1 MQSVDGAQFSNKSDL
16 ILDVLNLILLLSYL
30 PFDSS
35 FISTQ
40 FFVLN
45 WEGWF
50 VVSLVYFIGLLFFD
64 IPLLCYLILLLL
76 LLLYWSSFNLRSLI
90 IFCLSS
96 GDIYFPLR
104 ISSFVSKLLCSKVF
118 DSLLNLLAILYPIKS
133 PIAFAGF

>member
-1 MQSVDGAQFSNKSDL
+1 MV
-16 ILDVLNLILLLSYL
+16 VLNLILLLSYL

-45 WEGWF
+45 WEDWF

-76 LLLYWSSFNLRSLI
+76 LLYWSSFNLRSSI
-90 IFCLSS
+90 IFCVSS

-104 ISSFVSKLLCSKVF
+104 TSSFVSKLLCSEVF

-133 PIAFAGF
+133 PVAFAGFWIALFETVLSASLADC